1 MPLIEMKD
9 IKKVFRS
16 GETDVQILKGISI
29 SIDSGEFVAIMG
41 LSGSGKSTL
50 MNLIGCLDRP
60 TSGTYL
66 LGGEDV
72 SSLSPDRLAELRRYT
87 FGFIFQRYNLISV
100 LTAMENVE
108 VPAIY
113 AGIKRQE
120 RHERAGELLASL
132 RLGER
137 FNYRP
142 SQLSGGQQQRVSVA
156 RALMNGGTVILADE
170 PTGALDSKSGAEVME
185 ILHSLHR
192 KGHTIIMVTH
202 DPALASHANRTIRIA
217 DGEIAGDET
226 VRKPELLVAV
236 PSEVKHN
243 RHTAGAADIT
253 ESVKMALHSLRIS
266 KFRTFLTMLGIT
278 IGVASVVA
286 MLAIGNGAK
295 QEVISRI
302 QAMGTNLLVVKPGA
316 PGVRGAGG
324 IITTLVPEDAWAI
337 KDLQGVVTAVP
348 EVVQPVTVRYGS
360 KDYVTSVD
368 ATSEDFPSAR
378 NWTTSIGAF
387 FQSEDLMRYAQ
398 VVVLGQTVAD
408 ALFQIGEDP
417 TGKYA
422 LMGNVPFQVI
432 GIMAVKGADPQ
443 GNDMDDMVWVPLTT
457 GIIRLIGQRYL
468 KSISVQVTDE
478 AVMDDVQR
486 AIKKLLIQRHK
497 IEDFQIRSMAALL
510 EIATQ
515 TQNTLTYLL
524 GAIAAISLIV
534 GGIGVMNI
542 MLVSVTERTREI
554 GIRMAVGARG
564 LDVLLQFIT
573 EAVVVCLISGVIGI
587 IAGIGGGIA
596 VSKAMGWLVIFSA
609 IPIVLAFGCTF
620 ATGIIFGYLPA
631 KKAAGLD
638 PVTALA
644 TE

>member
-1 MPLIEMKD
+1 
-9 IKKVFRS
+9 
-16 GETDVQILKGISI
+16 
-29 SIDSGEFVAIMG
+29 
-41 LSGSGKSTL
+41 
-50 MNLIGCLDRP
+50 
-60 TSGTYL
+60 
-66 LGGEDV
+66 
-72 SSLSPDRLAELRRYT
+72 
-87 FGFIFQRYNLISV
+87 
-100 LTAMENVE
+100 
-108 VPAIY
+108 
-113 AGIKRQE
+113 
-120 RHERAGELLASL
+120 
-132 RLGER
+132 
-137 FNYRP
+137 
-142 SQLSGGQQQRVSVA
+142 
-156 RALMNGGTVILADE
+156 
-170 PTGALDSKSGAEVME
+170 
-185 ILHSLHR
+185 
-192 KGHTIIMVTH
+192 
-202 DPALASHANRTIRIA
+202 
-217 DGEIAGDET
+217 
-226 VRKPELLVAV
+226 
-236 PSEVKHN
+236 
-243 RHTAGAADIT
+243 
-253 ESVKMALHSLRIS
+253 
-266 KFRTFLTMLGIT
+266 
-278 IGVASVVA
+278 
-286 MLAIGNGAK
+286 
-295 QEVISRI
+295 
-302 QAMGTNLLVVKPGA
+302 
-316 PGVRGAGG
+316 
-324 IITTLVPEDAWAI
+324 
-337 KDLQGVVTAVP
+337 
-348 EVVQPVTVRYGS
+348 
-360 KDYVTSVD
+360 
-368 ATSEDFPSAR
+368 
-378 NWTTSIGAF
+378 
-387 FQSEDLMRYAQ
+387 
-398 VVVLGQTVAD
+398 
-408 ALFQIGEDP
+408 
-417 TGKYA
+417 
-422 LMGNVPFQVI
+422 
-432 GIMAVKGADPQ
+432 MAVKGADPQ

>member
-1 MPLIEMKD
+1 
-9 IKKVFRS
+9 
-16 GETDVQILKGISI
+16 
-29 SIDSGEFVAIMG
+29 
-41 LSGSGKSTL
+41 
-50 MNLIGCLDRP
+50 
-60 TSGTYL
+60 
-66 LGGEDV
+66 
-72 SSLSPDRLAELRRYT
+72 
-87 FGFIFQRYNLISV
+87 
-100 LTAMENVE
+100 
-108 VPAIY
+108 
-113 AGIKRQE
+113 
-120 RHERAGELLASL
+120 
-132 RLGER
+132 
-137 FNYRP
+137 
-142 SQLSGGQQQRVSVA
+142 
-156 RALMNGGTVILADE
+156 
-170 PTGALDSKSGAEVME
+170 
-185 ILHSLHR
+185 
-192 KGHTIIMVTH
+192 
-202 DPALASHANRTIRIA
+202 
-217 DGEIAGDET
+217 
-226 VRKPELLVAV
+226 
-236 PSEVKHN
+236 
-243 RHTAGAADIT
+243 
-253 ESVKMALHSLRIS
+253 
-266 KFRTFLTMLGIT
+266 
-278 IGVASVVA
+278 
-286 MLAIGNGAK
+286 
-295 QEVISRI
+295 
-302 QAMGTNLLVVKPGA
+302 
-316 PGVRGAGG
+316 
-324 IITTLVPEDAWAI
+324 
-337 KDLQGVVTAVP
+337 
-348 EVVQPVTVRYGS
+348 
-360 KDYVTSVD
+360 
-368 ATSEDFPSAR
+368 
-378 NWTTSIGAF
+378 
-387 FQSEDLMRYAQ
+387 
-398 VVVLGQTVAD
+398 
-408 ALFQIGEDP
+408 
-417 TGKYA
+417 
-422 LMGNVPFQVI
+422 MGNVPFQVI